1 MPMAVWAYNL
11 YLALV
16 LRQTRMWPRMKESYW
31 PLFGV
36 KALFTTSGQG
46 TCSSHKIYDL
56 GGQHGLPEIVSDC
69 PVSKVIVLFLI
80 SETSNGSY
88 CQVRTLNQL
97 QGKSHFGPYL
107 RFFGLIQV
115 QCP

>member
-1 MPMAVWAYNL
+1 
-11 YLALV
+11 
-16 LRQTRMWPRMKESYW
+16 MKESYW
-31 PLFGV
+31 PSFGV
-36 KALFTTSGQG
+36 NALFTTPGQG
-46 TCSSHKIYDL
+46 TCSSHKIYDP

-88 CQVRTLNQL
+88 WHVRTLNQL

-107 RFFGLIQV
+107 RFFALIQV

>member
-1 MPMAVWAYNL
+1 
-11 YLALV
+11 
-16 LRQTRMWPRMKESYW
+16 MKESYW
-31 PLFGV
+31 PSFGV
-36 KALFTTSGQG
+36 KALFTTPGQG

-88 CQVRTLNQL
+88 WHVRTLNQL
-97 QGKSHFGPYL
+97 QGKSRFGPYPMI
-107 RFFGLIQV
+107 FALIQA